1 MRDEN
6 HPPHLV
12 FCYTKIDMF
21 NAPVSIPIPLHVLT
35 FETDSPIHTI
45 SLVASEQGL
54 LRVSFGPSQ
63 SVEDELGIEV
73 AVNSQSSNKLLSIAR
88 DEIVAYLGGELR
100 EFSLPIDWRLVTRFQ
115 SLVLHATAQIPFGQ
129 VHTYGELAQK
139 IGKPRA
145 ARAIGGAM
153 ARNPFPLIIPC
164 HRVVNAARSLHGYSA
179 PGGLETKAWLLT
191 LEGHRV
197 VDKKLA

>member
-1 MRDEN
+1 MN
-6 HPPHLV
+6 NS
-12 FCYTKIDMF
+12 FST
-21 NAPVSIPIPLHVLT
+21 IPIPLHVLT
-35 FETDSPIHTI
+35 FETNSPIHTI
-45 SLVASEQGL
+45 TLVASEQGL
-54 LRVSFGPSQ
+54 LRVSFGPSH
-63 SVEDELGIEV
+63 SVENELGIEV
-73 AVNSQSSNKLLSIAR
+73 VLNTQSSSKLLSIAR
-88 DEIVAYLGGELR
+88 DEIVAYLAGALR
-100 EFSLPIDWRLVTRFQ
+100 TFSLPIDWRLVTRFQ

-129 VHTYGELAQK
+129 VRTYGELAEM

-164 HRVVNAARSLHGYSA
+164 HRVVNAERALHGYSA

-191 LEGHRV
+191 LEGHRI

>member
-1 MRDEN
+1 MRN
-6 HPPHLV
+6 HLPLPV

-21 NAPVSIPIPLHVLT
+21 NTPVSIPIPLHVLT
-35 FETDSPIHTI
+35 FETNSPIHTI

-54 LRVSFGPSQ
+54 LRVSFGPST
-63 SVEDELGIEV
+63 SVEDELGIEM
-73 AVNSQSSNKLLSIAR
+73 AINTQSSSKMLSIAR
-88 DEIVAYLGGELR
+88 DEIIAYLAGELR

-115 SLVLHATAQIPFGQ
+115 SLVLHATAQIPLGQ
-129 VHTYGELAQK
+129 VRTYGELAQM

-153 ARNPFPLIIPC
+153 ARNPFPLVIPC
-164 HRVVNAARSLHGYSA
+164 HRVVNAKRALHGYSA
-179 PGGLETKAWLLT
+179 PGGIETKAWLLT
-191 LEGHRV
+191 LEGHQV